1 MENNQNNLFTAFQ
14 QKKKQVCLL
23 AEAALKA
30 GWLDKTSYNE
40 IISKINEDILTIG
53 VIGQMKCGKST
64 FLNSFLFGEQLLPAA
79 TTPMTAALSVITYG
93 DKKSIEAEFYSVN
106 EWEELKTL
114 AMRDVKE
121 CNDSQTLSS
130 IKAAKELYEKS
141 FAISSELPN
150 LLGTKKCDDLKN
162 LVEYVGADG
171 KYVSIVK
178 SVRITLPEEWLKGV
192 EIVDTPGFN
201 DPVVSREE
209 RTKEFL
215 KRADVVLMML
225 YAGRAFDS
233 TDRDILFD
241 KVRKVGVGKIILA
254 VNKYDIQIVQGESPD
269 QIKGFITDE
278 LKKAVRQSN
287 DESVYELLKDVEPIL
302 ISAQMALLAKM
313 PMSEINRDA
322 DLKYHFNDACNNFE
336 VSTQS
341 QLLKLSRISD
351 LEDKVRDIISNQ
363 KEKIL
368 IDKPVNLIFQ
378 KARNTLDNY
387 KMQLVELRQRKSN
400 LEMPDEELETKIAN
414 LQKIQRRIE
423 RKIEN
428 AESDLSD
435 EYDEISTKVFRDIQ
449 DKVDEVRNECERII
463 EQYKKDA
470 LIRKLTARIERLRER
485 EIPRLLKDSGTKIK
499 KSLSNNLNQLSED
512 IESVIEKYI
521 DDSDELVEQFR
532 RTLMKGL
539 DVDFSGRIRNGN
551 IDNENNVSEDD
562 VASLGDILIGVFAMP
577 VVLPFVGI
585 ASLFDSRRDEA
596 RKISDDF
603 FSSIDWDNI
612 KCEFNS
618 RKSKFMKTLN
628 GDAARSIIE
637 HLKTQAEEVLANK
650 VQKEDELAAVKEK
663 ISSIEGNEKRLNE
676 EVEKL
681 KVIISNL

>member
-1 MENNQNNLFTAFQ
+1 M
-14 QKKKQVCLL
+14 
-23 AEAALKA
+23 
-30 GWLDKTSYNE
+30 
-40 IISKINEDILTIG
+40 
-53 VIGQMKCGKST
+53 
-64 FLNSFLFGEQLLPAA
+64 
-79 TTPMTAALSVITYG
+79 
-93 DKKSIEAEFYSVN
+93 
-106 EWEELKTL
+106 
-114 AMRDVKE
+114 
-121 CNDSQTLSS
+121 
-130 IKAAKELYEKS
+130 
-141 FAISSELPN
+141 
-150 LLGTKKCDDLKN
+150 
-162 LVEYVGADG
+162 
-171 KYVSIVK
+171 
-178 SVRITLPEEWLKGV
+178 KGV

-287 DESVYELLKDVEPIL
+287 DESVSELLKDVEPIL

-313 PMSEINRDA
+313 PMSEINKDA

-336 VSTQS
+336 VTTQS

-414 LQKIQRRIE
+414 LQKVQRRIE

>member
-1 MENNQNNLFTAFQ
+1 
-14 QKKKQVCLL
+14 
-23 AEAALKA
+23 
-30 GWLDKTSYNE
+30 
-40 IISKINEDILTIG
+40 
-53 VIGQMKCGKST
+53 
-64 FLNSFLFGEQLLPAA
+64 
-79 TTPMTAALSVITYG
+79 
-93 DKKSIEAEFYSVN
+93 
-106 EWEELKTL
+106 
-114 AMRDVKE
+114 
-121 CNDSQTLSS
+121 
-130 IKAAKELYEKS
+130 
-141 FAISSELPN
+141 
-150 LLGTKKCDDLKN
+150 
-162 LVEYVGADG
+162 
-171 KYVSIVK
+171 
-178 SVRITLPEEWLKGV
+178 
-192 EIVDTPGFN
+192 
-201 DPVVSREE
+201 
-209 RTKEFL
+209 
-215 KRADVVLMML
+215 
-225 YAGRAFDS
+225 
-233 TDRDILFD
+233 
-241 KVRKVGVGKIILA
+241 
-254 VNKYDIQIVQGESPD
+254 
-269 QIKGFITDE
+269 
-278 LKKAVRQSN
+278 
-287 DESVYELLKDVEPIL
+287 
-302 ISAQMALLAKM
+302 MALLAKM
-313 PMSEINRDA
+313 PMSEINKDA
-322 DLKYHFNDACNNFE
+322 DLNYHYNDACNNFE
-336 VSTQS
+336 VTTQS

-351 LEDKVRDIISNQ
+351 LEDKVRDVISNQ

-387 KMQLVELRQRKSN
+387 KTQLVELRQRKSN

-414 LQKIQRRIE
+414 LQKVQRRIE

-463 EQYKKDA
+463 EQNKKDA

-499 KSLSNNLNQLSED
+499 KSLNNNLNQLSED

-539 DVDFSGRIRNGN
+539 DVDLSGRIMNGN
-551 IDNENNVSEDD
+551 IGNDNNVSEDD
-562 VASLGDILIGVFAMP
+562 GASFGDIIIGVFAMP

-603 FSSIDWDNI
+603 FSSIDWDDI
-612 KCEFNS
+612 KCKFNLG
-618 RKSKFMKTLN
+618 KSKFIKTLN

-663 ISSIEGNEKRLNE
+663 ISSIEGNEKKLNE